1 MTLIFATHN
10 KGKLREASEILG
22 SQFSILSPESEG
34 IEGEAEETACTLEGN
49 SLLKARYIYDR
60 SGGKP
65 CFADDS
71 GLEVDALGG
80 APGVYTARFA
90 GPECSFED
98 NIDKLLSELQGVPME
113 KRTARFRCV
122 VTLIADGKVSVFSGC
137 MEGKIAFQR
146 KGSGGFGYD
155 PVFIPDFN
163 DAQMTLA
170 ELGEE
175 VKNTFSHRFQALD
188 AMRQTILR
196 QPSLNL

>member
-34 IEGEAEETACTLEGN
+34 IEGEAEETASTLEGN

-175 VKNTFSHRFQALD
+175 FKNTFSHRFQALD

-196 QPSLNL
+196 QCLVN

>member
-34 IEGEAEETACTLEGN
+34 IEGEAEETASTLEGN

-98 NIDKLLSELQGVPME
+98 NIDKLLSELQDVPME

-196 QPSLNL
+196 QCLVN

>member
-22 SQFSILSPESEG
+22 SQFNLLSPQSMG
-34 IEGEAEETACTLEGN
+34 IEGEAQETASTLEGN
-49 SLLKARYIYDR
+49 SLLKAQYIYDK
-60 SGGKP
+60 SGGKS

-122 VTLIADGKVSVFSGC
+122 VTLIVDGKVSVFSGC

-163 DAQMTLA
+163 DAQMTLS

-175 VKNTFSHRFQALD
+175 LKNTFSHRFQALD
-188 AMRQTILR
+188 AMRKSILC
-196 QPSLNL
+196 SSN

>member
-49 SLLKARYIYDR
+49 SLLKARYIYGR

-196 QPSLNL
+196 QCFVN